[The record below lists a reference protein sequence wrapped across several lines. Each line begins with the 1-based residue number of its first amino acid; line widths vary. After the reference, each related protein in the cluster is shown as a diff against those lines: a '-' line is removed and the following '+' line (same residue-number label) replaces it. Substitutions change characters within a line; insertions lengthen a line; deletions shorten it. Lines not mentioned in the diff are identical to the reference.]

1 MRARPATFIVTLRA
15 LPGSDG
21 IRGLRALLKAALHR
35 HRLRAIDIREYARA
49 SRRPA
54 APVAGRTQ
62 ARREGDGVMDMTRRR
77 THRAAA

>member
-1 MRARPATFIVTLRA
+1 MSKLTTFIVTLRA
-15 LPGSDG
+15 LLGSDG
-21 IRGLRALLKAALHR
+21 IRGLRALLKAALRR
-35 HRLRAIDIREYARA
+35 HRLRAIDIREHARA
-49 SRRPA
+49 SRRPP